1 MRFSPVVVASVLL
14 AALPNIALAHSFGQL
29 YTLPVPLWLYG
40 WGAAA
45 TLIVS
50 FVVAALFMS
59 APSISST
66 TRPRVSGSVPLNALH
81 QRLQHTVPTLRLF
94 GVFILLL
101 CIATGFLGH
110 RDPLRNF
117 SLTFF
122 WIIFVLLF
130 TYLTPFIGNFYA
142 ALNPWRSLANGIGR
156 IWHNFSR
163 GRINYPRALADW
175 PALLLYLGFIWFEL
189 FGSGRPKPLATFL
202 TAYTLLNLLGV
213 WLVGARSWFRH
224 CEFFSVFFRLIA
236 LMAPLDYQR
245 GEPGKAGRLS
255 LRWPVTGL
263 LQERPSHISTVAFA
277 LAMLSTTAFDGLKAT
292 QSYSM
297 LFWGDPSGWLTQ
309 WHGVHPIKAIE
320 VFMPWYVAWQTLCLL
335 TSPFIYLGLYL
346 LTLKLAKRLTG
357 SQRSISQLALD
368 FGYTLLPIAFVYHL
382 THYATVI
389 LNHGLKIISLA
400 SDPFGWQWNL
410 FGTLHSFRAPI
421 LPDMAMVWHSQ
432 VGMILL
438 GHIVSVWLA
447 HRVALQ
453 VFGTR
458 GKAMKSQL
466 PMLALMIA
474 FTIAGLWILAQP
486 LTALRFL

>member
-1 MRFSPVVVASVLL
+1 MSFRHIILAATLL
-14 AALPNIALAHSFGQL
+14 AGSPGVALAHSFGRL

-50 FVVAALFMS
+50 FVVAAVFMTS
-59 APSISST
+59 PTKPQA
-66 TRPRVSGSVPLNALH
+66 SGSVPLNVLPNLRRAM
-81 QRLQHTVPTLRLF
+81 PALRLLA
-94 GVFILLL
+94 VFILLL

-117 SLTFF
+117 SPTFF
-122 WIIFVLLF
+122 WVIFVLLF
-130 TYLTPFIGNFYA
+130 TYLTLFIGNFYA
-142 ALNPWRSLANGIGR
+142 ALNPWHSLADGIGR
-156 IWHNFSR
+156 YWHNFCH
-163 GRINYPRALADW
+163 GRLNYPRALGDW

-202 TAYTLLNLLGV
+202 TTYTLINLLGV
-213 WLVGARSWFRH
+213 WLLGSRIWFRH
-224 CEFFSVFFRLIA
+224 CEFFSVFLRLIA
-236 LMAPLDYQR
+236 LMAPIHYQR
-245 GEPGKAGRLS
+245 GDNGEPHRLS
-255 LRWPVTGL
+255 LRWPFSGL
-263 LQERPSHISTVAFA
+263 MRERPSHISTVAFA

-297 LFWGDPSGWLTQ
+297 LFWGDPTGWLTQ
-309 WHGVHPIKAIE
+309 WRGVHPINAIE
-320 VFMPWYVAWQTLCLL
+320 AFMPWYVAWETLCLL
-335 TSPFIYLGLYL
+335 ASPFIYLGLYL
-346 LTLKLAKRLTG
+346 LTLKLARRLTG

-389 LNHGLKIISLA
+389 LSHGLKIISLA
-400 SDPFGWQWNL
+400 SDPFGRQWNL

-421 LPDMAMVWHSQ
+421 LPDMSVIWHSQ
-432 VGMILL
+432 VGLILL
-438 GHIVSVWLA
+438 GHIISVWVA
-447 HRVALQ
+447 HRVAVR

-458 GKAMKSQL
+458 GKAITSQL
-466 PMLALMIA
+466 PMLALMIG

>member
-1 MRFSPVVVASVLL
+1 MRLRYLVLASTML
-14 AALPNIALAHSFGQL
+14 AGLPGVALAHSFGRL
-29 YTLPVPLWLYG
+29 YTLPIPLWLYG

-50 FVVAALFMS
+50 FAVAALF
-59 APSISST
+59 ISSPA
-66 TRPRVSGSVPLNALH
+66 RPHASGSVPLNAL
-81 QRLQHTVPTLRLF
+81 LQTMRRAVPALRWF
-94 GVFILLL
+94 AVFILLL

-117 SLTFF
+117 SMTFF

-130 TYLTPFIGNFYA
+130 TYLTLFAGNFYA
-142 ALNPWRSLANGIGR
+142 ALNPWRSLVDGIGR
-156 IWHNFSR
+156 FSHNFCR
-163 GRINYPRALADW
+163 GRVNYPRALADW

-202 TAYTLLNLLGV
+202 TVYTLINLIGV
-213 WLVGARSWFRH
+213 WLVGARIWFRH

-236 LMAPLDYQR
+236 LMAPIDYQR
-245 GEPGKAGRLS
+245 GENGQGSRLS
-255 LRWPVTGL
+255 LRWPFAGL
-263 LQERPSHISTVAFA
+263 TRERPEHISTVVFV

-292 QSYSM
+292 QSWSM
-297 LFWGDPSGWLTQ
+297 LFWADPTGWMTQ
-309 WHGVHPIKAIE
+309 WHGLRPINAIA

-335 TSPFIYLGLYL
+335 ASPFIYMGLYL
-346 LTLKLAKRLTG
+346 LTLKLARRLTG
-357 SQRSISQLALD
+357 SQRTIRQLALD

-382 THYATVI
+382 THYATLI
-389 LNHGLKIISLA
+389 LSDGLKIISLA

-421 LPDMAMVWHSQ
+421 LPEMGVVWHSQ
-432 VGMILL
+432 VGLILC
-438 GHIVSVWLA
+438 GHVLSVWIA
-447 HRVALQ
+447 HRVALR
-453 VFGTR
+453 VFSTR
-458 GKAMKSQL
+458 PKAMASQL
-466 PMLALMIA
+466 PMLALMIG